1 MVLVNMF
8 AYLHV
13 LLTGWTRRWH
23 LTHWSVTY
31 PGRWVTVSHRCTH
44 TVTRAVAHCNTT
56 SSTQT
61 TKSSQTPL
69 TRNCLRVQKQ
79 YSNWG
84 RADGASFGQTLP
96 QSWAYAFEISAV
108 IIVVVGT
115 TPDSRYTL
123 VISTKH
129 LVMFPLSP
137 FICLLSFTDSKL
149 DFWSWLEEQNCWS
162 IKISLRVKSS

>member
-1 MVLVNMF
+1 MSIHYKKWGISYRTLVWKWGSVLPKCSFSNISSLYTGMVLVNTF

-23 LTHWSVTY
+23 PTHWSVTY

-84 RADGASFGQTLP
+84 RADGAPCGLTLP
-96 QSWAYAFEISAV
+96 QCWAYAFEISAQ
-108 IIVVVGT
+108 
-115 TPDSRYTL
+115 S
-123 VISTKH
+123 
-129 LVMFPLSP
+129 LS
-137 FICLLSFTDSKL
+137 LL
-149 DFWSWLEEQNCWS
+149 
-162 IKISLRVKSS
+162 